1 MFEKLIISFKSLEN
15 LTYKI
20 MKNGLKFSFLLCI
33 IATLIL
39 SIYHTTY
46 SLSTYYIGL
55 ALLKLGFYFII
66 EFIICG
72 FVVDNIKKKL
82 I

>member
-1 MFEKLIISFKSLEN
+1 MFKKLIISFKSLEK

-20 MKNGLKFSFLLCI
+20 MKNGLKFCFILCI
-33 IATLIL
+33 IATLLL

-55 ALLKLGFYFII
+55 ALLKLSFYFIM

-72 FVVDNIKKKL
+72 FVVDNIKKQM